1 MNPPPPPP
9 RRTPGAQWIEREKYI
24 EAFEAA
30 RAADPAADFAPFLP
44 PPDHPLF
51 VPVLEELVRIDLEHH
66 WLQGDPRWLEDYLR
80 RFPQLLEAS
89 ASVRTLAFEEFRLR
103 RRVGQSPTAEEYKQ
117 RFGIDPARGIRD
129 DGPDLV
135 PGPRT
140 PPPRTDRFA
149 QVMAA
154 LPHVGDQFLDYR
166 LLAELGAGA
175 YGRAF
180 LAERA
185 GRRVAL
191 KVGPALGAE
200 PLTRLRHP
208 NIVPVEEVFHVGS
221 FRAVVMPYL
230 GGVTLAHVLKAL
242 TGLPEPPIRG
252 VALFAAT
259 RPELPPGDVPAA
271 DAALRP
277 ALQAVYFA
285 DAVLWVAAQV
295 ADGLSHAHGQGVL
308 HLDLKPANVLFTDT
322 SRPMLLDFHPEGGKP
337 QVPHLEAQTGGGPT
351 WEDLGLATLPAGG
364 TLPYMAPEQIDA
376 FRGRPRRVDG
386 RADLFALGVI
396 LYQFFAGK
404 LPFAATADASPEG
417 LSAALAERENGPPD
431 PAAANPAV
439 PPLAAAVVRRLLAP
453 DPAERFPDA
462 RALIAELRRVLRD
475 FPLPLP
481 PGPGW
486 FARLLTRLGCR
497 S

>member
-1 MNPPPPPP
+1 MNNLPPSTRSGNSP
-9 RRTPGAQWIEREKYI
+9 TPNAQWIDRERYV

-30 RAADPAADFAPFLP
+30 RAADPNADFVPFLP
-44 PPDHPLF
+44 SPNHPLH
-51 VPVLEELVRIDLEHH
+51 VPVLEELVRIDLEQH
-66 WLQGDPRWLEDYLR
+66 WLRGDPRWLEDYLH

-103 RRVGQSPTAEEYKQ
+103 RRAGQAPTADEYKV
-117 RFGIDPARGIRD
+117 RFGIDPGRAIRD
-129 DGPDLV
+129 DRLDLV
-135 PGPRT
+135 PGPHT

-191 KVGPALGAE
+191 KVGPALGTE
-200 PLTRLRHP
+200 PLNRLYHP
-208 NIVPVEEVFHVGS
+208 NIVPIEEVFHVGS

-230 GGVTLAHVLKAL
+230 GGTTLAHVLKAVAA
-242 TGLPEPPIRG
+242 LPESPIRG

-259 RPELPPGDVPAA
+259 RPELPEGELPAA
-271 DAALRP
+271 DAMLRP
-277 ALQAVYFA
+277 GLEAVYYA
-285 DAVLWVAAQV
+285 DAVLWLAAQV
-295 ADGLSHAHGQGVL
+295 ADGLAHAHLQDVA
-308 HLDLKPANVLFTDT
+308 HLDLKPANVLFTLAG
-322 SRPMLLDFHPEGGKP
+322 RPMLLDFHPRF
-337 QVPHLEAQTGGGPT
+337 QDSLGGP
-351 WEDLGLATLPAGG
+351 PAGG

-376 FRGRPRRVDG
+376 FRGRPREVDA
-386 RADLFALGVI
+386 RADLFALGVM
-396 LYQFFAGK
+396 LYQFFTGK
-404 LPFAATADASPEG
+404 LPFEASADTSADG
-417 LSAALAERENGPPD
+417 LDAILAERLANVPD
-431 PAAANPAV
+431 PAAANRAV
-439 PPLAAAVVRRLLAP
+439 PPQAAAIVRRLLAP
-453 DPAERFPDA
+453 DPADRFPTA
-462 RALIAELRRVLRD
+462 LELITEVRRALRD

-486 FARLLTRLGCR
+486 VARLFGL
-497 S
+497 

>member
-1 MNPPPPPP
+1 
-9 RRTPGAQWIEREKYI
+9 
-24 EAFEAA
+24 
-30 RAADPAADFAPFLP
+30 
-44 PPDHPLF
+44 
-51 VPVLEELVRIDLEHH
+51 
-66 WLQGDPRWLEDYLR
+66 
-80 RFPQLLEAS
+80 
-89 ASVRTLAFEEFRLR
+89 
-103 RRVGQSPTAEEYKQ
+103 
-117 RFGIDPARGIRD
+117 
-129 DGPDLV
+129 
-135 PGPRT
+135 
-140 PPPRTDRFA
+140 
-149 QVMAA
+149 MAA

-230 GGVTLAHVLKAL
+230 GGITLAHVLRAVA
-242 TGLPEPPIRG
+242 GLPEPPIRG

-259 RPELPPGDVPAA
+259 RPELPPGDVPVA

-277 ALQAVYFA
+277 ALEAVYYA
-285 DAVLWVAAQV
+285 DAVLWLAAQV
-295 ADGLSHAHGQGVL
+295 AGGLAHAHAQGVL

-322 SRPMLLDFHPEGGKP
+322 GRPMLLDFHPADHGRPE
-337 QVPHLEAQTGGGPT
+337 
-351 WEDLGLATLPAGG
+351 PAGG

-376 FRGRPRRVDG
+376 FSGRPRGVDA

-404 LPFAATADASPEG
+404 LPYAATADTSAEG
-417 LSAALAERENGPPD
+417 LAVALAERERVPPD
-431 PAAANPAV
+431 PATANPAV

-481 PGPGW
+481 PGPNW

>member
-1 MNPPPPPP
+1 MNNPPPP
-9 RRTPGAQWIEREKYI
+9 RRTPGAQWIEREKYV
-24 EAFEAA
+24 EGFEAA
-30 RAADPAADFAPFLP
+30 RAADPRADFAPFLP
-44 PPDHPLF
+44 PPAHPLY
-51 VPVLEELVRIDLEHH
+51 VPVLEELVRIDLEQH
-66 WLQGDPRWLEDYLR
+66 WLRGEPRWLEDYIH

-103 RRVGQSPTAEEYKQ
+103 RRAGQSPTADEYKQ
-117 RFGIDPARGIRD
+117 RFGIDPGRAIRD
-129 DGPDLV
+129 DRQDLV
-135 PGPRT
+135 PGPHT

-175 YGRAF
+175 FGRAF

-230 GGVTLAHVLKAL
+230 GGITLAHVLKAVA
-242 TGLPEPPIRG
+242 GLPETPIRG

-259 RPELPPGDVPAA
+259 RPELPSGDLPAV

-277 ALQAVYFA
+277 ALEAVYYA
-285 DAVLWVAAQV
+285 DAVLWLAAQV
-295 ADGLSHAHGQGVL
+295 ADGLANAHRQGVL
-308 HLDLKPANVLFTDT
+308 HLDLKPANVLFTAAG
-322 SRPMLLDFHPEGGKP
+322 RPMLLDFHPADPGFTE
-337 QVPHLEAQTGGGPT
+337 
-351 WEDLGLATLPAGG
+351 PAGG
-364 TLPYMAPEQIDA
+364 TLPYMSPEQIDA
-376 FRGRPRRVDG
+376 FRGRPSVVDA
-386 RADLFALGVI
+386 RSDLFSLGVL
-396 LYQFFAGK
+396 LYQFFTGRLPYTATTDTSAG
-404 LPFAATADASPEG
+404 G
-417 LSAALAERENGPPD
+417 LAVALAERMAPPPD
-431 PAAANPAV
+431 PTAVNRAV
-439 PPLAAAVVRRLLAP
+439 PPPAAAIVRRLLAP
-453 DPAERFPDA
+453 DPTDRFA
-462 RALIAELRRVLRD
+462 SAQTLVVELRRLLRD
-475 FPLPLP
+475 FRLPLP

-486 FARLLTRLGCR
+486 FARLLGL
-497 S
+497 

>member
-1 MNPPPPPP
+1 MNNPPPP
-9 RRTPGAQWIEREKYI
+9 RRTPSAQWIEREKYV
-24 EAFEAA
+24 EGFEAA
-30 RAADPAADFAPFLP
+30 RATDPHADFVPFLP
-44 PPDHPLF
+44 PANHPLY
-51 VPVLEELVRIDLEHH
+51 VPVLEELVRIDLEQH
-66 WLQGDPRWLEDYLR
+66 WLRGEPRWLEDYIS

-103 RRVGQSPTAEEYKQ
+103 RRAGQSPSADEYKK
-117 RFGIDPARGIRD
+117 RFGIDPGRAIRD
-129 DGPDLV
+129 DDGLDLL

-175 YGRAF
+175 FGRAF

-230 GGVTLAHVLKAL
+230 GGITLAHVLKAVA
-242 TGLPEPPIRG
+242 GLPDAPIRG
-252 VALFAAT
+252 VALFAAA
-259 RPELPPGDVPAA
+259 RPELPTGDLPAA

-277 ALQAVYFA
+277 ALEAVYYA
-285 DAVLWVAAQV
+285 DAVLWLAAQL
-295 ADGLSHAHGQGVL
+295 ADGLADAHRQGVL
-308 HLDLKPANVLFTDT
+308 HLDLKPANVLFTAVG
-322 SRPMLLDFHPEGGKP
+322 RPMLLDFHPADPGMSE
-337 QVPHLEAQTGGGPT
+337 
-351 WEDLGLATLPAGG
+351 PAGG
-364 TLPYMAPEQIDA
+364 TVPYMAPEQIDA
-376 FRGRPRRVDG
+376 FRGRPSAVDA
-386 RADLFALGVI
+386 RSDLFSLGVL
-396 LYQFFAGK
+396 LYQFFTGR
-404 LPFAATADASPEG
+404 LPFAASTDTSAAG
-417 LSAALAERENGPPD
+417 LAVALAERLAPPPD
-431 PAAANPAV
+431 PTAVNPAV
-439 PPLAAAVVRRLLAP
+439 PPLAAAIVRRLLAP
-453 DPAERFPDA
+453 EPAGRFASA
-462 RALIAELRRVLRD
+462 RGLVVELRRILRD
-475 FPLPLP
+475 VPLPLP

-486 FARLLTRLGCR
+486 FARLFGR
-497 S
+497 